1 MFGCFFPRPQLF
13 LLTAILWALASVL
26 IWYFVAGDWSEPL
39 GIADAIGREDR
50 EVWIYEFSL
59 LSYAVF
65 AAFWMWFSPHRWG
78 MWSVVGTCIV
88 LFAIWFQ
95 VQMDV
100 LINEW
105 FGGFYDLIQKA
116 LAEPG
121 AVTLS
126 EYYWELATFLFIAMP
141 WMITAVLNEFFTSHY
156 VFRWRTAMNDRYVGI
171 WHDVR
176 HIEGASQR
184 VQEDTMRFA
193 EIMEV
198 LGSRFISSIMTLLA
212 FLPILWV
219 LSDNVSE
226 LPILGEIPKSLVWI
240 AIIWSLFGTG
250 LVAFAG
256 IKLPGLHFR
265 NQRVEAAFRKELV
278 KGEDEAERA
287 APPTLAEL
295 FGNVRWNYFRLYFHY
310 LYFNVV
316 RFSYNQ
322 IGVIVPYIALG
333 PTIVSAGVT
342 LGLMQQIVRAFG
354 KVEDSFQFLVHN
366 WKTMVELMSIYKR
379 LAAFERAIAGDE
391 QAAIEFEAPTAP
403 V

>member
-13 LLTAILWALASVL
+13 LLTAVLWAVASVL
-26 IWYFVAGDWSEPL
+26 IWYFVVGDWSEPL
-39 GIADAIGREDR
+39 GLASAIGREDR

-59 LSYAVF
+59 LSYAAF
-65 AAFWMWFSPHRWG
+65 AAFWTWFSPHRWG
-78 MWSVVGTCIV
+78 MWSVVGTCVV

-121 AVTLS
+121 AVSAS

-141 WMITAVLNEFFTSHY
+141 WVITFVLNDFFTSHY
-156 VFRWRTAMNDRYVGI
+156 IFRWRTAMNERYVDI
-171 WHDVR
+171 WQDVR

-193 EIMEV
+193 EIMEF

-212 FLPILWV
+212 FIPILWV

-226 LPILGEIPKSLVWI
+226 LPIIGEIPKSLVWV
-240 AIIWSLFGTG
+240 AIIWSIFGTG
-250 LVAFAG
+250 LVALAG

-265 NQRVEAAFRKELV
+265 NQRVEAAYRKELV
-278 KGEDEAERA
+278 VGEDNAERA
-287 APPTLAEL
+287 KPPTLAEL

-316 RFSYNQ
+316 RYSYNQ

-333 PTIVSAGVT
+333 PTLVSAGVT

-354 KVEDSFQFLVHN
+354 RVEDSFQFLVHN
-366 WKTMVELMSIYKR
+366 WKTMVELMSIHKR

-391 QAAIEFEAPTAP
+391 QAAIEFEDPNAP